1 MAGRDVQR
9 LFTNGWHMNRTQKR
23 RLSKAKRRNALRA
36 TRKELGTLSIN
47 KLQKLAAEF
56 NKRSYEEQARTPWRR
71 ADILLG
77 ESLHAR

>member
-1 MAGRDVQR
+1 
-9 LFTNGWHMNRTQKR
+9 MNRIQKR

-56 NKRSYEEQARTPWRR
+56 NKRCYEEQVRSAWRG
-71 ADILLG
+71 ADIPLG
-77 ESLHAR
+77 GPLHAR